1 MPSRW
6 ITNYDIGLV
15 CADFSCSVAFISVFH
30 HYPSRGFRA
39 GLPFLSLICHV
50 SSASICLPRRPFG
63 VPVMSVAATFN
74 KRSLGRRAAAVSVP
88 ISHFQGVPVGVRIA
102 AHLSVTFAN
111 QHVCLGGLAA
121 ASGERHAVYAAR
133 SKAKV
138 GKVQLDTVQ
147 SQADGPVH
155 CQGVRQHQRG
165 SGDAW
170 PGHGR
175 HASRRI
181 ARTNTA
187 RERCDRPSFSCR
199 PSPCATMPRDPF
211 DHLERRDVPHAHHNG
226 TFSVDDLVWG
236 RV

>member
-199 PSPCATMPRDPF
+199 PSPCATMPRDRLTTLNAGMFLMHITTAPPLKTTLSW
-211 DHLERRDVPHAHHNG
+211 DRD
-226 TFSVDDLVWG
+226 
-236 RV
+236 